1 MGTSIEELDTPA
13 LVLDGPAA
21 QRNLQQLAAYF
32 RDRSCKLRPH
42 FKNHKCATLARLQL
56 QAGSA
61 VGITCAKLAEAQV
74 LAEQGFEDVL
84 IANQVI
90 GRQKVHRL
98 AQIARKMRITVA
110 VDDATNVQ
118 TIGQAA
124 RDAGSTVGILVEVD
138 IGMGRC
144 GVPAGEP
151 TLELA
156 RLVMD
161 TPGVELRGLQAY
173 EGHLVGVEDRDER
186 ARQTVAAMQHAVA
199 TRELLAQHGMTDIIL
214 SGGSTATY
222 KTTSTIA
229 GFAEMQCGT
238 YATMDW
244 RYQQLAPE
252 FEVALSVL
260 ATVISCPRPGVVVLD
275 LGVKGIGAEF
285 GVPKVKDY
293 PATDIPLFG
302 AEEHTVVQHTPDWRV
317 GQKVQLLSSHACT
330 TCNLYRNLHVH
341 DQGQVLEIWPIEAA
355 GLLT

>member
-1 MGTSIEELDTPA
+1 MATSIDQLDTPA
-13 LVLDGPAA
+13 LLLDLPAA
-21 QRNLQQLAAYF
+21 QRNWRQLAAYF
-32 RDRSCKLRPH
+32 ADGPCKLRPH
-42 FKNHKCATLARLQL
+42 FKNHKCATLARMQL

-84 IANQVI
+84 IANQVV
-90 GRQKVHRL
+90 GENKVQRL
-98 AQIARKMRITVA
+98 AQLARQMRVSVA
-110 VDDATNVQ
+110 VDDATNVKA
-118 TIGQAA
+118 IAQAA
-124 RDAGSTVGILVEVD
+124 REAGSTVGVLVEVD

-144 GVPAGEP
+144 GVPPGEP
-151 TLELA
+151 VLDMA

-173 EGHLVGVEDRDER
+173 EGHLVGIDDHAQR
-186 ARQTVAAMQHAVA
+186 ARQTQAAMQNA
-199 TRELLAQHGMTDIIL
+199 TASRDLLAQHGITDIIL

-222 KTTSTIA
+222 KTTGKIT

-252 FEVALSVL
+252 FEVALSIL
-260 ATVISCPRPGVVVLD
+260 TTVISRPQPGAAVLD
-275 LGVKGIGAEF
+275 VGVKGIGAEF
-285 GVPKVKDY
+285 GAPKVKGSTAADV
-293 PATDIPLFG
+293 PLFG
-302 AEEHTVVQHTPDWRV
+302 AEEHTVVQHTPDWPV
-317 GQKVQLLSSHACT
+317 GEKVELLTSHACT